1 MTRAYLKVQ
10 IETGNAAFDDNEH
23 YEIGRILIQLGRKM
37 QREEFDEHCKLRMGW
52 PAHPNGEMFKARIT
66 TKSFHYRHKC
76 TNVQ

>member
-37 QREEFDEHCKLRMGW
+37 QREEFDEHCKLFDY
-52 PAHPNGEMFKARIT
+52 NGQKVGFAELR
-66 TKSFHYRHKC
+66 KSD
-76 TNVQ
+76 